1 MMKTPFRRSLL
12 PTVLAIA
19 GIVLA
24 SCNMPQASPTV
35 DLNATFARQ
44 TVDAL
49 LTPQGET
56 PQGQTPGAPS
66 PTTEV
71 PPSDTPVPPTNTP
84 LPPTIT
90 PTATATPIPCD
101 RAAFVTDVNYP
112 DGTDVQPGTTFT
124 KIWRLRN
131 NGSCTWTSGYMLV
144 FDHGDAM
151 GAAATYSLTS
161 GSVAPGQTLDVQLQ
175 LTAPTT
181 PGSYKGY
188 WRLRNPSGV
197 LFGIGPAGDQ
207 AFWVAIDVVP
217 AITTVTLTA
226 LSGESGSVRS
236 GGGVLS
242 PRNVGDTSDNQS
254 SQGFFSFDISGIPAG
269 STITDVRF
277 NFTGY
282 DTLGNPFADL
292 GCLSLYKQD
301 YGSLDAGDFF
311 SGSPSGAMIRLCST
325 GDLGSAVADHD
336 FVTTL
341 QSKVGTSRYQIRA
354 QFDTALSSDA
364 EADMVRFP
372 LIVMTVSYYTT
383 P

>member
-1 MMKTPFRRSLL
+1 MKTPFRRYLL
-12 PTVLAIA
+12 PTLLAIA

-24 SCNMPQASPTV
+24 SCNMPLASPTV

-56 PQGQTPGAPS
+56 PGAPP

-71 PPSDTPVPPTNTP
+71 SVPPTDTPTLPTNTP

-90 PTATATPIPCD
+90 PTATVTPIPCD

-112 DGTDVQPGTTFT
+112 DGTDVQPGATFT

-151 GAAATYSLTS
+151 GAAATYPLTS

-188 WRLRNPSGV
+188 WRLRNSSGV
-197 LFGIGPAGDQ
+197 VFGIGPAGDQ
-207 AFWVAIDVVP
+207 AFWVQVDVVP
-217 AITTVTLTA
+217 ATTTVSLTA
-226 LSGESGSVRS
+226 LSGESGSARS
-236 GGGVLS
+236 GGGFLA

-254 SQGFFSFDISGIPAG
+254 SQAFFSFDISGIPAG

-282 DTLGNPFADL
+282 DTLGNPFTDL
-292 GCLSLYKQD
+292 GCVSLYKQD
-301 YGSLDAGDFF
+301 YGSLDAGDFV
-311 SGSPSGAMIRLCST
+311 SGAPSGAMIRICGT
-325 GDLGSAVADHD
+325 GDLGSAVTDHD
-336 FVTTL
+336 FITTL

-354 QFDTALSSDA
+354 QFDTAVSSDA
-364 EADMVRFP
+364 EADMVRLP

>member
-1 MMKTPFRRSLL
+1 MKTPFRRSLL

>member
-1 MMKTPFRRSLL
+1 
-12 PTVLAIA
+12 
-19 GIVLA
+19 
-24 SCNMPQASPTV
+24 
-35 DLNATFARQ
+35 
-44 TVDAL
+44 
-49 LTPQGET
+49 
-56 PQGQTPGAPS
+56 
-66 PTTEV
+66 
-71 PPSDTPVPPTNTP
+71 
-84 LPPTIT
+84 
-90 PTATATPIPCD
+90 
-101 RAAFVTDVNYP
+101 
-112 DGTDVQPGTTFT
+112 
-124 KIWRLRN
+124 
-131 NGSCTWTSGYMLV
+131 MLV

-372 LIVMTVSYYTT
+372 LIVMTVSYHT
-383 P
+383 PP